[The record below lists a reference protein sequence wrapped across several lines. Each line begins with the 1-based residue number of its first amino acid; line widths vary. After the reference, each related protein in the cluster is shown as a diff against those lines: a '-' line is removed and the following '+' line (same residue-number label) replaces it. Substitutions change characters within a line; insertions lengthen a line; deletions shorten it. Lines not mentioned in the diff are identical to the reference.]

1 MQEEEREDS
10 IPTRFMVGD
19 ISARVR
25 VCEADRH
32 LSLSLWRLRIG
43 LCRHLVGYRVPA
55 TGTARRCARR
65 AHARACARAGCGAKM
80 MKAAVLMLAVGM
92 VEAGSEEAAGCTFQ
106 PHCDYGKGSRESAP
120 ATTQAACCTLCS
132 DRPGCAAGVFDGKTC
147 WFKTAAA
154 VKGGELRLALYL
166 ALPFCCLRSS
176 AASLA

>member
-1 MQEEEREDS
+1 M
-10 IPTRFMVGD
+10 
-19 ISARVR
+19 
-25 VCEADRH
+25 H
-32 LSLSLWRLRIG
+32 LA
-43 LCRHLVGYRVPA
+43 VAV
-55 TGTARRCARR
+55 TARNR
-65 AHARACARAGCGAKM
+65 RACAPRTCGRAGAVPSEM

>member
-1 MQEEEREDS
+1 
-10 IPTRFMVGD
+10 MVGD

-32 LSLSLWRLRIG
+32 LWRLVESDCIV
-43 LCRHLVGYRVPA
+43 HLVGYR
-55 TGTARRCARR
+55 GTAAGAALAPTPR
-65 AHARACARAGCGAKM
+65 APACARAGCGAKM